1 MNAMGK
7 KKVVVAMSGGVDSSV
22 AAALLK
28 QEGYDLTGVSM
39 QLLPEES
46 SFEDARRCAELLK
59 FSHRILDLRKP
70 FQELVVS
77 NFAHQY
83 RTGRTPNPCIRCNA
97 QIKFGLLLEEAIRNG
112 ADFIATGHYARIE
125 NDPQG
130 KRDSNYLL
138 KRGIDERKDQSYF
151 LYTLTQLQLKHTLLP
166 VGGRTKDE
174 VREIAAHFGLSV
186 SRRPESQEIC
196 FIAGNNYRTF
206 FQRQGMAALPGTI
219 TDRTG
224 KELGRHTGVAHYTI
238 GQRRGLGIAGTEPYY
253 VIRISPELN
262 RIVVGRKPEAFFRT
276 LAAVD
281 VNWIVEPV
289 KKPERVHAKIR
300 SLHTA
305 SPAYLFPVGPKSVRL
320 IFHTPQWAIAPGQA
334 VVFYR
339 EDLVLG
345 GGTIDHAE

>member
-1 MNAMGK
+1 MQK

-28 QEGYDLTGVSM
+28 QEGYDVTGVSM

-46 SFEDARRCAELLK
+46 SFEEARHCAELLE
-59 FSHRILDLRKP
+59 FSHRVLDLRKP

-77 NFAHQY
+77 NFASQY
-83 RTGRTPNPCIRCNA
+83 RAGRTPNPCIRCNA
-97 QIKFGLLLEEAIRNG
+97 HVKFGLLLEEAIQND

-125 NDPQG
+125 NDRQG
-130 KRDSNYLL
+130 KRSRYLL
-138 KRGIDERKDQSYF
+138 KRGIDARKDQSYF
-151 LYTLTQLQLKHTLLP
+151 LYTLTQFQLKHTLLP
-166 VGGRTKDE
+166 VGDRTKDE
-174 VREIAAHFGLSV
+174 VREIAARHGLPV
-186 SRRPESQEIC
+186 SQRPESQEIC

-206 FQRQGMAALPGTI
+206 FKKQGMASPPGTI

-224 KELGRHTGVAHYTI
+224 KMLGQHSGVTHYTI

-253 VIRISPELN
+253 VIRIAPELN
-262 RIVVGRKPEAFFRT
+262 QIVVGRRREAFFRT

-281 VNWIVEPV
+281 VNWIAEPV
-289 KKPERVHAKIR
+289 TKAEQIHAKIR

-305 SPAYLFPVGPKSVRL
+305 APADLFPLGPRSVRL
-320 IFHTPQWAIAPGQA
+320 TFHTPQWAITPGQA

-339 EDLVLG
+339 GDLVLG
-345 GGTIDHAE
+345 GGTIEDAE